1 MVALA
6 AAGLAGCT
14 LAEAAPTVEVGAT
27 TIVLDVRTPE
37 EFADGHLD
45 GAVNLPVEWDGFAGA
60 ITQLD
65 PDAEYV
71 VYCRT
76 GGRSALAA
84 SQMEAIALTVTDLGS
99 IEDAERATGM
109 AVVR

>member
-1 MVALA
+1 VVAFA

-27 TIVLDVRTPE
+27 TILLDVRTPD
-37 EFADGHLD
+37 EFAAGHLD

-65 PDAEYV
+65 PDADYV

-76 GGRSALAA
+76 GRRSALAA
-84 SQMEAIALTVTDLGS
+84 SQMEAIGLTVTDLGS
-99 IEDAERATGM
+99 IEEAERATGI